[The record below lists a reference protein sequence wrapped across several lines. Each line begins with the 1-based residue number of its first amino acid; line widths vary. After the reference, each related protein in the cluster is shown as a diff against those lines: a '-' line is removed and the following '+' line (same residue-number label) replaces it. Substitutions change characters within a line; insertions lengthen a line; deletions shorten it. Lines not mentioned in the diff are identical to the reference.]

1 MWTMTLQN
9 GPHKHLQEAR
19 KEAAKGCSW
28 SRQDQHPLPSQ
39 ILHLQLHPNSR
50 IHIFWIKHI
59 YRKKGI
65 NTCTHPARVK
75 VCGKGQILFS
85 TENKLQK
92 MLLEVR
98 PPKNPHWS
106 KHSAGSDHVHS
117 LQIHPPQA
125 QCWWAESWFLTHE
138 GTGKNSH
145 WISLLTTRN
154 NSTRLSKWLPDRG
167 TVGNDESL
175 TLHTCAAELN

>member
-1 MWTMTLQN
+1 MGLTN
-9 GPHKHLQEAR
+9 ISKRQE
-19 KEAAKGCSW
+19 K
-28 SRQDQHPLPSQ
+28 RQLRVVHRAGRINTPSQ
-39 ILHLQLHPNSR
+39 ARSFTYSCIQIPESTF
-50 IHIFWIKHI
+50 FWIKYI

-75 VCGKGQILFS
+75 VCGKGQILLS

-92 MLLEVR
+92 MLLEVW
-98 PPKNPHWS
+98 PPKNPRWS
-106 KHSAGSDHVHS
+106 KHSAGSDHIHS

-125 QCWWAESWFLTHE
+125 QCWWAESWFLNHE

-145 WISLLTTRN
+145 WISLLTTRK
-154 NSTRLSKWLPDRG
+154 NSTRHSKWLPDRG

-175 TLHTCAAELN
+175 TLHTCAAEIN